1 MLCYFI
7 RISFLCFLNLYLHS
21 KDFYLLLLNYLKT
34 AANIPLERKRKK
46 AIAFFLKK
54 ICRFIKT
61 ITFAAQKIPP

>member
-1 MLCYFI
+1 
-7 RISFLCFLNLYLHS
+7 LHS
-21 KDFYLLLLNYLKT
+21 KDFYLLLLNNLKT